1 MSTPAQPPETVSK
14 VWVVLLLDGNGGVA
28 YLTAFTYDS
37 DMAAINQWAEAKI
50 AADKAT
56 FTKNP
61 ENASLAQRFVVYGSE
76 VDRLHITK
84 PERIARVRT

>member
-14 VWVVLLLDGNGGVA
+14 VWVVLLLDGNDGVA
-28 YLTAFTYDS
+28 YVSTFTFDS
-37 DMAAINQWAEAKI
+37 DMAAIEQWAEARI
-50 AADKAT
+50 AKDKTIFA
-56 FTKNP
+56 KHL